1 MTHITCTILN
11 THKLYFHLVAP
22 PPLCAA
28 LRRARVPQTVSYGE
42 HIMSAWY
49 HSPLPSP
56 FDKLS
61 HLFVCPFT
69 LKYFRKR
76 RQLQRH
82 MAALPLPS
90 RRPPGERVYTSPS
103 GGRQYKLSTPEN
115 PMLTAACDPSVRGS
129 LAPPRCCS
137 SASVCPETWL
147 RLTRGKRMS
156 ALAITDTS

>member
-1 MTHITCTILN
+1 M
-11 THKLYFHLVAP
+11 
-22 PPLCAA
+22 
-28 LRRARVPQTVSYGE
+28 PQTVSYGE

-115 PMLTAACDPSVRGS
+115 PMLTAACDPSVRAS
-129 LAPPRCCS
+129 AAPLRRCL
-137 SASVCPETWL
+137 SALVLPEMWQNS
-147 RLTRGKRMS
+147 TRGNRME
-156 ALAITDTS
+156 AGGAFNLVVDRLQ